1 MKKSVKTSATANVNS
16 SNVNSQVSTIHEGL
30 IQNGRVILGN
40 NETFGNFKAD
50 NPYEYNGI
58 KFQCT
63 EVVTKGLGNHTLIK
77 LVREDTNEKIEG
89 DIDDIKA
96 YFGVTFKK
104 KYNTTKAK
112 TPEGRIYHTLRT
124 SDFCALMEE
133 SGNADLIKYWRQLYN
148 LAEKLHAEKLAKIE
162 EEEKEKAKA
171 NAEANGVKKIM
182 EEYGVT
188 EEQAK
193 AMYLF
198 KKAKKAN
205 K

>member
-1 MKKSVKTSATANVNS
+1 MKKSVKNSASANVNTTS
-16 SNVNSQVSTIHEGL
+16 VNSQVSTIHEGL
-30 IQNGRVILGN
+30 IQNGRVILSN
-40 NETFGNFKAD
+40 DENFGNFKAD

-63 EVVTKGLGNHTLIK
+63 EIITKGKGNHTLIK

-104 KYNTTKAK
+104 KYNTRARTA
-112 TPEGRIYHTLRT
+112 EGRIYLTVRT
-124 SDFCALMEE
+124 SEFCALIEE
-133 SGNADLIKYWRQLYN
+133 VGNADLTRYWQQFYG
-148 LAEKLHAEKLAKIE
+148 LAKTLETEKLAQIE
-162 EEEKEKAKA
+162 KEEKAKAEA

-193 AMYLF
+193 AMYMF